1 MKIVV
6 LDAYTANPGDLS
18 WEPLSALGE
27 VEVYDR
33 TAPEDVVARAK
44 DADAVLVNKVR
55 ITREVMDA
63 LPRLRYVGVLA
74 TGYNV
79 VDTKAAS
86 KHGIIV
92 TNVPAYS
99 TMSVAQMVF
108 AHLLNIT
115 NSVAQYTIEVKSGT
129 WSSCEDFCFYNVPLT
144 ELDGRTMGI
153 VGVGNIG
160 MAVARMAQS
169 FGMKVLAMSSK
180 SAKTLKA
187 LGIRKASSYEELFSQ
202 ADVLSLHC
210 PLTDDTQHLV
220 NAERLAQMKPTA
232 ILINT
237 GRGPLVDEQALAEAL
252 SQGRL
257 RAAGVDV
264 LVEEPPQN
272 DNPLIEA
279 VNCSITP
286 HIAWATAEAR
296 ERLLTIAIEN
306 LKAFAEGKPQNVVNG
321 KRKGKIK
328 KEKAERRNEKGESR
342 KEKAASKRE
351 SKQSLL

>member
-18 WEPLSALGE
+18 WEPLSALGQLE
-27 VEVYDR
+27 IYDR
-33 TAPEDVVARAK
+33 TAPEDVVVRATG
-44 DADAVLVNKVR
+44 AEVVLVNKVK
-55 ITREVMDA
+55 ITREVMAA
-63 LPRLRYVGVLA
+63 LPELRYVGVLA

-79 VDTKAAS
+79 VDIQAA
-86 KHGIIV
+86 HEYGVVV

-115 NSVAQYTIEVKSGT
+115 NSVAQYTGEVKGGK

-153 VGVGNIG
+153 VGLGNTG
-160 MAVARMAQS
+160 MAVARIARA
-169 FGMKVLAMSSK
+169 FGMKVVAMSSK
-180 SAKTLKA
+180 SVEMLET
-187 LGIRKASSYEELFSQ
+187 LGICKAESYEELFAS

-210 PLTDDTQHLV
+210 PLAEDTLHLV
-220 NAERLAQMKPTA
+220 NAERLALMKSNA

-237 GRGPLVDEQALAEAL
+237 GRGPLVDEQALADAL
-252 SQGRL
+252 NQGRL

-264 LVEEPPQN
+264 LSEEPPQN
-272 DNPLIEA
+272 GNPLLGA
-279 VNCSITP
+279 RNCHITP

-296 ERLLTIAIEN
+296 QRLLATAIEN
-306 LKAFAEGKPQNVVNG
+306 VKAFVEGTPQNTI
-321 KRKGKIK
+321 RF
-328 KEKAERRNEKGESR
+328 
-342 KEKAASKRE
+342 
-351 SKQSLL
+351 

>member
-18 WEPLSALGE
+18 WEPLNALGE

-33 TAPEDVVARAK
+33 TAPEDVVKRAAG
-44 DADAVLVNKVR
+44 ADAVLVNKVK

-63 LPRLRYVGVLA
+63 LPQLRYVGVLA

-79 VDTKAAS
+79 VDTKAAA
-86 KHGIIV
+86 KHGITV

-153 VGVGNIG
+153 VGLGNIG
-160 MAVARMAQS
+160 MAVARMAQA

-180 SAKTLKA
+180 SAKVLKA

-210 PLTDDTQHLV
+210 PLKDDTQHLV
-220 NAERLAQMKPTA
+220 NAERLALMKPTA

-237 GRGPLVDEQALAEAL
+237 GRGPLVDEHALAEAL
-252 SQGRL
+252 NQGRL

-279 VNCSITP
+279 TNCSITP

-296 ERLLTIAIEN
+296 ERLLAIAVEN
-306 LKAFAEGKPQNVVNG
+306 LKAFVEGKPQNVVNG

-328 KEKAERRNEKGESR
+328 NENRRSTPGGAKVKGKNCE
-342 KEKAASKRE
+342 
-351 SKQSLL
+351 

>member
-18 WEPLSALGE
+18 WEPLSALGQLE
-27 VEVYDR
+27 IYDR
-33 TAPEDVVARAK
+33 TAPEDVVVRATG
-44 DADAVLVNKVR
+44 AEVVLVNKVK
-55 ITREVMDA
+55 ITREVMAA
-63 LPRLRYVGVLA
+63 LPELRYVGVLA

-79 VDTKAAS
+79 VDIQAAHE
-86 KHGIIV
+86 HGVVV

-115 NSVAQYTIEVKSGT
+115 NSVAQYTGEVKGGK

-153 VGVGNIG
+153 VGLGNTG
-160 MAVARMAQS
+160 MAVARIARA
-169 FGMKVLAMSSK
+169 FGMKVVAMSSK
-180 SAKTLKA
+180 SVEMLET
-187 LGIRKASSYEELFSQ
+187 LGICKAESYEELFAS

-210 PLTDDTQHLV
+210 PLAEDTLHLV
-220 NAERLAQMKPTA
+220 NAERLALMKSNA

-237 GRGPLVDEQALAEAL
+237 GRGPLVDEQALADAL
-252 SQGRL
+252 NQGRL

-264 LVEEPPQN
+264 LSEDPPQN
-272 DNPLIEA
+272 GNPLLA
-279 VNCSITP
+279 VRNCHITP

-296 ERLLTIAIEN
+296 QRLLATAIEN
-306 LKAFAEGKPQNVVNG
+306 VKAFVEGTPQNTI
-321 KRKGKIK
+321 RF
-328 KEKAERRNEKGESR
+328 
-342 KEKAASKRE
+342 
-351 SKQSLL
+351 

>member
-18 WEPLSALGE
+18 WEPLSALGQLE
-27 VEVYDR
+27 IYDR
-33 TAPEDVVARAK
+33 TAPEDVVVRATG
-44 DADAVLVNKVR
+44 AEAVLVNKVK
-55 ITREVMDA
+55 ITREVMAA
-63 LPRLRYVGVLA
+63 LPELRYVGVLA

-79 VDTKAAS
+79 VDIQAAHE
-86 KHGIIV
+86 HGVVV

-115 NSVAQYTIEVKSGT
+115 NSVAQYTGEVKGGK

-153 VGVGNIG
+153 VGLGNTG
-160 MAVARMAQS
+160 MAVARIARA
-169 FGMKVLAMSSK
+169 FGMKVVAMSSK
-180 SAKTLKA
+180 SVEMLET
-187 LGIRKASSYEELFSQ
+187 LGICKAESYEELFAS

-210 PLTDDTQHLV
+210 PLAEDSLHLV
-220 NAERLAQMKPTA
+220 NAERLALMKSNA

-237 GRGPLVDEQALAEAL
+237 GRGPLVDEQALADAL
-252 SQGRL
+252 NQGRL

-264 LVEEPPQN
+264 LSEEPPQN
-272 DNPLIEA
+272 GNPLLA
-279 VNCSITP
+279 ARNCYITP

-296 ERLLTIAIEN
+296 QRLLATAIEN
-306 LKAFAEGKPQNVVNG
+306 VKAFIEGTPQNTI
-321 KRKGKIK
+321 RF
-328 KEKAERRNEKGESR
+328 
-342 KEKAASKRE
+342 
-351 SKQSLL
+351 

>member
-18 WEPLSALGE
+18 WEPLSALGQLE
-27 VEVYDR
+27 IYDR
-33 TAPEDVVARAK
+33 TAPEDVVVRTTGAEV
-44 DADAVLVNKVR
+44 VLVNKVK
-55 ITREVMDA
+55 ITREVMAA
-63 LPRLRYVGVLA
+63 LPELRYVGVLA

-79 VDTKAAS
+79 VDIQAA
-86 KHGIIV
+86 HEYGVVV

-115 NSVAQYTIEVKSGT
+115 NSVAQYTGEVKGGK

-153 VGVGNIG
+153 VGLGNTG
-160 MAVARMAQS
+160 MAVARIARA
-169 FGMKVLAMSSK
+169 FGMKVVAMSSK
-180 SAKTLKA
+180 SVEMLET
-187 LGIRKASSYEELFSQ
+187 LGICKAESYEELFAS

-210 PLTDDTQHLV
+210 PLAEDTLHLV
-220 NAERLAQMKPTA
+220 NAERLALMKSNA

-237 GRGPLVDEQALAEAL
+237 GRGPLVDEQALADAL
-252 SQGRL
+252 NQGRL

-264 LVEEPPQN
+264 LSEEPPQN
-272 DNPLIEA
+272 GNPLLA
-279 VNCSITP
+279 TRNCHITP

-296 ERLLTIAIEN
+296 QRLLATAIEN
-306 LKAFAEGKPQNVVNG
+306 VKAFVEGTPQNTI
-321 KRKGKIK
+321 RF
-328 KEKAERRNEKGESR
+328 
-342 KEKAASKRE
+342 
-351 SKQSLL
+351 

>member
-18 WEPLSALGE
+18 WDPLYALGQ

-33 TAPEDVVARAK
+33 TAPEDVVARATG
-44 DADAVLVNKVR
+44 ADAVLVNKVK
-55 ITREVMDA
+55 ITREVMEA
-63 LPRLRYVGVLA
+63 LPQLRYVGVLA

-79 VDTKAAS
+79 VDIPAAHE
-86 KHGIIV
+86 HGITV

-115 NSVAQYTIEVKSGT
+115 SSVAEYTSEVKAGK
-129 WSSCEDFCFYNVPLT
+129 WSRCKDFCFYNVPLT

-153 VGVGNIG
+153 VGLGNTG
-160 MAVARMAQS
+160 MAVARIAQA
-169 FGMKVLAMSSK
+169 FGMKVMAMSG
-180 SAKTLKA
+180 KTAETLQA
-187 LGIRKASSYEELFSQ
+187 LGICKAASYEELFAQ

-210 PLTDDTQHLV
+210 PLADDTLHLV
-220 NAERLAQMKPTA
+220 NAGRLALMKPTA

-237 GRGPLVDEQALAEAL
+237 GRGPLVDEQALADAL
-252 SQGRL
+252 RAGRI

-264 LVEEPPQN
+264 LTEEPPRN
-272 DNPLIEA
+272 YNPLIGA
-279 VNCSITP
+279 PNCHITP

-296 ERLLTIAIEN
+296 QRLLATAIEN
-306 LKAFAEGKPQNVVNG
+306 VKAFANGRPQNT
-321 KRKGKIK
+321 I
-328 KEKAERRNEKGESR
+328 
-342 KEKAASKRE
+342 
-351 SKQSLL
+351 LP

>member
-1 MKIVV
+1 MSIGLYLIYNKKLMKIVV

-33 TAPEDVVARAK
+33 TAPEDVVTRAK
-44 DADAVLVNKVR
+44 DADAVLVNKVK
-55 ITREVMDA
+55 ITCEVMDA

-86 KHGIIV
+86 KHGITV

-115 NSVAQYTIEVKSGT
+115 NSVAQYTIEVKSGS

-160 MAVARMAQS
+160 MAVARMAQA
-169 FGMKVLAMSSK
+169 FGMQVLAMSSK
-180 SAKTLKA
+180 SAKALKA
-187 LGIRKASSYEELFSQ
+187 LGIRKASSYEELFSE

-210 PLTDDTQHLV
+210 PLTDDTHHLV
-220 NAERLAQMKPTA
+220 NAERLALMKPTA

-237 GRGPLVDEQALAEAL
+237 GRGPLVDEHALAEAL
-252 SQGRL
+252 NQGRL

-272 DNPLIEA
+272 DNPLVEA
-279 VNCSITP
+279 TNCSITP

-296 ERLLTIAIEN
+296 ERLLTIAVEN
-306 LKAFAEGKPQNVVNG
+306 LKAFADGKPVNVVN
-321 KRKGKIK
+321 KRTSKPKTTRPKRCTK
-328 KEKAERRNEKGESR
+328 KK
-342 KEKAASKRE
+342 
-351 SKQSLL
+351 

>member
-33 TAPEDVVARAK
+33 TVPEDVVLRAK
-44 DADAVLVNKVR
+44 DADAVLVNKVK

-79 VDTKAAS
+79 VDIKAAHE
-86 KHGIIV
+86 HGITV

-99 TMSVAQMVF
+99 TMSVAQMIF
-108 AHLLNIT
+108 AHLLNVT
-115 NSVAQYTIEVKSGT
+115 NSVAQYTDEVKTGR
-129 WSSCEDFCFYNVPLT
+129 WSKCEDFCFYNVPLT

-153 VGVGNIG
+153 VGLGNIG
-160 MAVARMAQS
+160 MAVAKMAQA
-169 FGMKVLAMSSK
+169 FGMQVLAISSK
-180 SAKTLKA
+180 PAETLET
-187 LGIRKASSYEELFSQ
+187 LGICKASSYEELFAK

-210 PLTDDTQHLV
+210 PLTDDTQHMV
-220 NAERLAQMKPTA
+220 NAERLALMKPTS

-237 GRGPLVDEQALAEAL
+237 GRGPLVDEQALADAL
-252 SQGRL
+252 NQGRI

-264 LVEEPPQN
+264 LTEEPPHK
-272 DNPLIEA
+272 DNPLIRA
-279 VNCSITP
+279 KNCSITP

-296 ERLLTIAIEN
+296 ERLLAIAIEN
-306 LKAFAEGKPQNVVNG
+306 VKAFAEGKPHNT
-321 KRKGKIK
+321 IL
-328 KEKAERRNEKGESR
+328 A
-342 KEKAASKRE
+342 
-351 SKQSLL
+351 